1 MNHPEFIVPL
11 GYGEQQ
17 RDNYYYSQAVRI
29 GNRVETAGQ
38 GGWSDTF
45 EYPDKLR
52 EEYVQAFDNVG
63 RVLEAAGASWNDVIS
78 VDSYH
83 VGLDDEALAIMTEQ
97 FRLRMPSHQPIW
109 TCIGVTALG
118 SPRMHVEIRVT
129 AITSGD

>member
-1 MNHPEFIVPL
+1 VNRPEFIVPP

-17 RDNYYYSQAVRI
+17 RDNYYYSQAVKI
-29 GNRVETAGQ
+29 GDRVETAGQ
-38 GGWSDTF
+38 GGWTDTF

-52 EEYVQAFDNVG
+52 EEYIQAFDNVG
-63 RVLEAAGASWNDVIS
+63 RVLKAAGVTWDDVIS
-78 VDSYH
+78 VHSYH

-109 TCIGVTALG
+109 TCIGVAALG

-129 AITSGD
+129 AVISGG